1 MKVGDL
7 VKDNYPSH
15 ANMDKIGV
23 IIARTRLG
31 ISCLNRSYNVLWHN
45 GTIGNN
51 VWDYDL
57 KVINESR

>member
-7 VKDNYPSH
+7 VEDNHPSRTG
-15 ANMDKIGV
+15 AERIGV
-23 IIARTRLG
+23 VIERTHTTLHNKSFR
-31 ISCLNRSYNVLWHN
+31 VLWRDGTTGN
-45 GTIGNN
+45 G

>member
-1 MKVGDL
+1 MKIGDL
-7 VKDNYPSH
+7 GKDSH
-15 ANMDKIGV
+15 PVGALYGDKFGV
-23 IIARTRLG
+23 IVGQNNSTLHNKSFR
-31 ISCLNRSYNVLWHN
+31 VLWRD